1 MEGGVL
7 VLIIPSLVPMLLVM
21 SFYESFESYA
31 VSFLMADFFL
41 LSGNY
46 WIKEVGF
53 PTAHVNSFPPMS

>member
-46 WIKEVGF
+46 LITEAGF
-53 PTAHVNSFPPMS
+53 PTTHLNSFPTIS

>member
-21 SFYESFESYA
+21 SFYKSFESYA

-41 LSGNY
+41 
-46 WIKEVGF
+46 IKW
-53 PTAHVNSFPPMS
+53 